1 MARKVEVKLV
11 DDIDGGT
18 ADETLKFGVDGIS
31 YEIDVNAKHAEE
43 LRASLA
49 KFILSARRVGRA
61 GAAFSRARATTA
73 APARSD
79 RAQNQA
85 IRDWAKRRKLELSD
99 RGRIPRS
106 IVEQYEAEAGH

>member
-18 ADETLKFGVDGIS
+18 ADETLKFGIDGIN
-31 YEIDVNAKHAEE
+31 YEIDVNAEHAEE

-61 GAAFSRARATTA
+61 GAAFSRVRQPG
-73 APARSD
+73 PARSD

-85 IRDWAKRRKLELSD
+85 IRNWAKRKKIELSD
-99 RGRIPRS
+99 RGRIPRGV
-106 IVEQYEAEAGH
+106 VEQYEAEAGH

>member
-18 ADETLKFGVDGIS
+18 ADETLKFGIDGTN

-61 GAAFSRARATTA
+61 GITANRPRATA

-85 IRDWAKRRKLELSD
+85 IRDWAKRKKLTLSD
-99 RGRIPRS
+99 RGRIPRNV
-106 IVEQYEAEAGH
+106 VEQYEAEAGH